1 MLSGEVKKPD
11 GYCAACRKHFNTE
24 GAFEN
29 HLKSKKH
36 RESAAAFDKRKDKV
50 CSGDDQPGC
59 GRDCVAKSFEMLR
72 H

>member
-1 MLSGEVKKPD
+1 MLSGEVNKPD

-50 CSGDDQPGC
+50 IEIL
-59 GRDCVAKSFEMLR
+59 EMAHLLV
-72 H
+72 HYILTKEVE

>member
-50 CSGDDQPGC
+50 QGDPSGRLKLHVELTFG
-59 GRDCVAKSFEMLR
+59 GF
-72 H
+72 

>member
-1 MLSGEVKKPD
+1 MLSGEIKTPD

-36 RESAAAFDKRKDKV
+36 REIAAAFDMRTDKV
-50 CSGDDQPGC
+50 DHP
-59 GRDCVAKSFEMLR
+59 
-72 H
+72 

>member
-50 CSGDDQPGC
+50 VQIGHCTFTDSLRGDTSGW
-59 GRDCVAKSFEMLR
+59 
-72 H
+72 